1 MLRVRENAFYDS
13 SILMAALSI
22 PRPRDDEK
30 YADIFRTYA
39 IASVVG
45 DTLTKKT
52 PLPKEA
58 NVSTSNLLGY
68 DEEEEMDDEAEEMED
83 EAEEVYDTD
92 EVDDTDEEV
101 DEEEVDDTDEEVEE
115 EEVDESI
122 IMIDPEKDK
131 WVLSDFVSWE
141 WNASPSNLF
150 GKKDVTSSD

>member
-58 NVSTSNLLGY
+58 NVSTSNLFGD
-68 DEEEEMDDEAEEMED
+68 DEEEEMDDKAEEMDD
-83 EAEEVYDTD
+83 EAE

-150 GKKDVTSSD
+150 GKKDVTSSG